1 MSIKLFLMLT
11 GMISHLIYLIVLMLT
26 LLLLM
31 LFAIRY
37 TKNDSFQTTPTDLLV
52 IAVAGGVGVLYERQV
67 VDVALVPVMVGIV
80 ILFYAAEL
88 VMRQMKSSWNCFT
101 VGMVAV
107 LALLSVRLVV

>member
-1 MSIKLFLMLT
+1 
-11 GMISHLIYLIVLMLT
+11 
-26 LLLLM
+26 M

-52 IAVAGGVGVLYERQV
+52 IAVAGGVGVLYERQI
-67 VDVALVPVMVGIV
+67 VDVALIPVMVGIV

-88 VMRQMKSSWNCFT
+88 VMRQMRNCWNCFT